1 MNKKLTRL
9 KITALIVTL
18 VQVILI
24 GIFLTLYIL
33 DVWEMS
39 KVIKIEYIIY
49 ACFGLAVIDGIII
62 WSMIYS
68 FHKIAKLNDNTT
80 KDIIGN
86 DINEAYLFGKVGV
99 FLCDE
104 NGIILWVSDL
114 FLERQMNYINQ
125 NIYECFPKLK
135 DFDSNLNI
143 NSLNIRSNGYDYSVK
158 YLKSSNLYIFKD
170 VSDYENLSRYSR
182 AHAIVLGTILIDN
195 YADITLNDDDNNDL
209 ILKVRTEI
217 MDYFRQFDVTL
228 RHTKNDTYFAV
239 CTFESLEKM
248 EKDKFSILD
257 TVKQC
262 GSGESIIPTLS
273 MCFAYEFP
281 NINILNE

>member
-49 ACFGLAVIDGIII
+49 ACFGLAVFDGIII

-143 NSLNIRSNGYDYSVK
+143 KISDFLINDGETLITK
-158 YLKSSNLYIFKD
+158 YGD
-170 VSDYENLSRYSR
+170 
-182 AHAIVLGTILIDN
+182 
-195 YADITLNDDDNNDL
+195 
-209 ILKVRTEI
+209 ILKKVIEI
-217 MDYFRQFDVTL
+217 T
-228 RHTKNDTYFAV
+228 N
-239 CTFESLEKM
+239 
-248 EKDKFSILD
+248 
-257 TVKQC
+257 
-262 GSGESIIPTLS
+262 
-273 MCFAYEFP
+273 
-281 NINILNE
+281 

>member
-1 MNKKLTRL
+1 MNVHIYKKISLFYCIIKYIFFLRKGFGPTYLNGL
-9 KITALIVTL
+9 KEGLNTKSKVN
-18 VQVILI
+18 QVILI

-143 NSLNIRSNGYDYSVK
+143 NSLNIRSIGYDYSVK
-158 YLKSSNLYIFKD
+158 YL
-170 VSDYENLSRYSR
+170 
-182 AHAIVLGTILIDN
+182 
-195 YADITLNDDDNNDL
+195 
-209 ILKVRTEI
+209 
-217 MDYFRQFDVTL
+217 
-228 RHTKNDTYFAV
+228 
-239 CTFESLEKM
+239 
-248 EKDKFSILD
+248 
-257 TVKQC
+257 
-262 GSGESIIPTLS
+262 
-273 MCFAYEFP
+273 
-281 NINILNE
+281 